1 MIAKKVRRAH
11 AKRGK
16 AAMIAALFD
25 YVTATEDKAGTT
37 KCAYT
42 LGANFLCGSLHAWRA
57 EMIALAQESVHS
69 PMPVSH
75 WVLSWQ
81 EAEIPS
87 EEQCREALQIFLEGM
102 GLSGHQ
108 AVLALHRNT
117 GNVHAHILVNRV
129 NPVTEKTVQPH
140 KGFDIEAAHRIVARI
155 EHAQGWQP
163 QANARYL
170 VNGQGEV
177 ERVVRQTAPTP
188 TARAQA
194 YEQATG
200 AKSAMRIAQ
209 ERAPACIDAAH
220 TWQELHHALAHVGL
234 RFVRKGS
241 GAVLLV
247 GAEAVKASSVNRAYS
262 LNKLCRR
269 LGEFEEGAYP
279 ESEPVPPQPVSEI
292 LREEWQH
299 YQHFCAVQ
307 RQEQARQQKQEE
319 TDRQRKREMAQRKK
333 EERAQTLRTLPAPVR
348 RVARHLWVTRHG
360 GKKRKVKAVRPPRF
374 GTWLRQHAPYQEDVW
389 RFRRRC
395 AAPPQPQ
402 VLPVQPALR
411 TPYATVRAYLR
422 EKDKGRAASPRYDH
436 LIALH
441 LRLHGYDRARTLRE
455 LHTHSPELPPEAEGK
470 ASRTRFDTCRR
481 IVDAAYGVPGD
492 MLLQRLT
499 LTPERLDK
507 LAQAMLALDAQAA
520 REREAAG
527 KRREVAVT
535 AGEDLRMGR

>member
-140 KGFDIEAAHRIVARI
+140 KGFDIEAGHRIVARI

-163 QANARYL
+163 QANARYR

-177 ERVVRQTAPTP
+177 ERVARQTAPTP

-209 ERAPACIDAAH
+209 ERAPSCIDAAQ

-247 GAEAVKASSVNRAYS
+247 GVEAGFDFRPGSIVVADRGYCNYTWFKELTNKGILFVTRLKRNASYRLLERCSIKRKSGVTSDHRIEVSCKGHPLRLRRIGYHDPNTGKHYKFLTNNFSLSAKTIADIYKERWQIELFFKEIKQNLHIKRFIGNS
-262 LNKLCRR
+262 LNAVLTQIYSALTVYLLLAFQKL
-269 LGEFEEGAYP
+269 LSKTGTSVQHLFELIN
-279 ESEPVPPQPVSEI
+279 VN
-292 LREEWQH
+292 L
-299 YQHFCAVQ
+299 
-307 RQEQARQQKQEE
+307 
-319 TDRQRKREMAQRKK
+319 
-333 EERAQTLRTLPAPVR
+333 
-348 RVARHLWVTRHG
+348 
-360 GKKRKVKAVRPPRF
+360 F
-374 GTWLRQHAPYQEDVW
+374 GTTSLADLLNS
-389 RFRRRC
+389 RRRIEKSNYENSL
-395 AAPPQPQ
+395 
-402 VLPVQPALR
+402 LP
-411 TPYATVRAYLR
+411 
-422 EKDKGRAASPRYDH
+422 
-436 LIALH
+436 
-441 LRLHGYDRARTLRE
+441 
-455 LHTHSPELPPEAEGK
+455 
-470 ASRTRFDTCRR
+470 
-481 IVDAAYGVPGD
+481 
-492 MLLQRLT
+492 
-499 LTPERLDK
+499 
-507 LAQAMLALDAQAA
+507 LALPGQ
-520 REREAAG
+520 
-527 KRREVAVT
+527 
-535 AGEDLRMGR
+535 